1 MVVGSDPAYAASGRF
16 ARSSPQ
22 TPPMDST
29 LTATLSLAMLLALCV
44 ESGAQE
50 NPAVA
55 GAHRAPSERV
65 RIFFIA
71 DAHSNHDQLAR
82 FIEEANR
89 DRPDL
94 VLDGGDTVH
103 DGTEA
108 EFRRAVADRARLHSP
123 WYAVR
128 GNHDAELRGRFSA
141 PPPHFPALETT
152 TFGDLRIV
160 LLDNHEEVLTDE
172 QFERLEAE
180 LEARSGERIVVV
192 MHVPA
197 ILSREPVLMRLR
209 HLLPYRLASP
219 VMRDRDQVERFTEL
233 MERHQVVAVLSGHT
247 HFPDHTVRG
256 GVHYIV
262 TGALGGLTPGLGIP
276 PQYTEIIIENRD
288 VRFRRIALG
297 RAAGNPVSFVAR
309 AFRFYVD
316 LNGFNHAEQGW
327 SYVPSASVQLRS
339 AIQRTE
345 TAAGDAIAL
354 WSAAS
359 FERVLG
365 RPGRQAAFADIALS
379 VGSQE
384 LASHLA
390 MGFKLRPIGDFNR
403 NLFVAG
409 AATGN
414 AGILAATA
422 TAGVGTQVGF
432 GFEWQTLTGELSR
445 SWSTNHRSIRLTLG
459 HRF

>member
-1 MVVGSDPAYAASGRF
+1 
-16 ARSSPQ
+16 
-22 TPPMDST
+22 
-29 LTATLSLAMLLALCV
+29 
-44 ESGAQE
+44 
-50 NPAVA
+50 
-55 GAHRAPSERV
+55 
-65 RIFFIA
+65 
-71 DAHSNHDQLAR
+71 
-82 FIEEANR
+82 
-89 DRPDL
+89 
-94 VLDGGDTVH
+94 
-103 DGTEA
+103 
-108 EFRRAVADRARLHSP
+108 
-123 WYAVR
+123 
-128 GNHDAELRGRFSA
+128 
-141 PPPHFPALETT
+141 
-152 TFGDLRIV
+152 
-160 LLDNHEEVLTDE
+160 
-172 QFERLEAE
+172 
-180 LEARSGERIVVV
+180 
-192 MHVPA
+192 
-197 ILSREPVLMRLR
+197 
-209 HLLPYRLASP
+209 
-219 VMRDRDQVERFTEL
+219 
-233 MERHQVVAVLSGHT
+233 MERHQVVTVLSGHT